1 MDRYKA
7 YGWVVL
13 GQWLVDGFIVD
24 GVLWTLYR
32 EYVHENLM
40 DGFFVDGVLWTLYRE
55 YVHEYLMDGFIVDG
69 CIVGDVL

>member
-1 MDRYKA
+1 MYRYKA
-7 YGWVVL
+7 YEWVVL
-13 GQWLVDGFIVD
+13 GQWLVD

-40 DGFFVDGVLWTLYRE
+40 DGFIVDGVLWTLYRE
-55 YVHEYLMDGFIVDG
+55 YVYEYLIDG